1 MKWEK
6 ETVERL
12 HARVAEMTGGDPSL
26 RSEALLES
34 ALGQAYQTFGGEEL
48 YKTEEEKAAALCR
61 SLIGNHP
68 FTDGNKRTGVL
79 LLLTHLSLSGRRLTA
94 ENEDVIAL
102 GLRAAEGKMTAED
115 ILAWVFA
122 HSARD

>member
-1 MKWEK
+1 MRWTKD
-6 ETVERL
+6 TVQAL
-12 HARVAEMTGGDPSL
+12 HARVAELTGGDPSL

-34 ALGQAYQTFGGEEL
+34 ALGQAYQTFDGAEL
-48 YKTEEEKAAALCR
+48 YPSEEEKAAALCR
-61 SLIGNHP
+61 SLILNHP

-79 LLLTHLSLSGRRLTA
+79 LLLTHLSLSGRRITA
-94 ENEDVIAL
+94 SDGDVVSL
-102 GLRAAEGKMTAED
+102 GLCAAEGKMTAED

>member
-6 ETVERL
+6 ETVKRL
-12 HARVAEMTGGDPSL
+12 HALVAEMTGGDPSL

-61 SLIGNHP
+61 SLICNHP

-79 LLLTHLSLSGRRLTA
+79 LLLTHVTLSGRRLTA

-102 GLRAAEGKMTAED
+102 GLRAAEGRMTAED

>member
-12 HARVAEMTGGDPSL
+12 HALVAEMTGGDPSL

-48 YKTEEEKAAALCR
+48 YNTEEEKAAALCR
-61 SLIGNHP
+61 SLICNHP

-79 LLLTHLSLSGRRLTA
+79 LLLTHVTLSGRRLTA
-94 ENEDVIAL
+94 ENEDVVAL
-102 GLRAAEGKMTAED
+102 GLRAAEGTMTAEEIHAW
-115 ILAWVFA
+115 ILS
-122 HSARD
+122 HSERN

>member
-6 ETVERL
+6 ETVKKL
-12 HARVAEMTGGDPSL
+12 HALVAEMTGGDPSL

-48 YKTEEEKAAALCR
+48 YKTEGEKAAALCR
-61 SLIGNHP
+61 SLICNHP

-79 LLLTHLSLSGRRLTA
+79 LLLTHLALSGRRITA
-94 ENEDVIAL
+94 SDGDVVSL
-102 GLRAAEGKMTAED
+102 GLRAAEGSMSTED
-115 ILAWVFA
+115 IHAWILS
-122 HSARD
+122 HSERN